1 MEKQRLIINNER
13 DQRAAEWLVAKVGQA
28 KVDAAIDNLAGNRR
42 AYVSNVA
49 KELGIEIPNQV
60 IVTPTSE
67 AKRKLADLRTMLE
80 RKQKEN

>member
-49 KELGIEIPNQV
+49 
-60 IVTPTSE
+60 
-67 AKRKLADLRTMLE
+67 
-80 RKQKEN
+80 